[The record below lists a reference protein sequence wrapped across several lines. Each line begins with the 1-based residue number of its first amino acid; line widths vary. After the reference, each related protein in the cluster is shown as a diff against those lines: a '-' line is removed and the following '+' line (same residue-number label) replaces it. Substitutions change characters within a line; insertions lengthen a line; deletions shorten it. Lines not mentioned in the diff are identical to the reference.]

1 MNEVFSWV
9 ENSKEKARNIKRKL
23 SIYLEVAETAG
34 ALGAYAGQTNLT
46 LSGVNPTR
54 GSFGSAP
61 WTQEGFEQEMS
72 WLSTG
77 VF

>member
-1 MNEVFSWV
+1 MSNVFSWV
-9 ENSKEKARNIKRKL
+9 DDTQIKLRKL
-23 SIYLEVAETAG
+23 KQKLAIYVEVAETAG
-34 ALGAYAGQTNLT
+34 AFGAYAGQTNLT
-46 LSGVNPTR
+46 ISGINPTR

>member
-1 MNEVFSWV
+1 MNEVFSWI
-9 ENSKEKARNIKRKL
+9 ENSKEKARTLKRKL

-46 LSGVNPTR
+46 ISGINPTR